1 MNQTKTKQIK
11 IRNKSAMMV
20 LAGILLVCILFSC
33 TTRTFATS
41 ANFFRLLRQMVI
53 MIVIS
58 TGMTFV
64 VATGEMDISVGAIYN
79 LVVNCMAL
87 MILRGGTNPWA
98 AALIGIF
105 IGALCGA
112 FNGYVG
118 VLLGLPAII
127 ITLGTSYVYKGL
139 TLVLTG
145 GYSVGNLGKS
155 SFFNFGTGTLFHIN
169 NTVYVSFAVVILSAW
184 WLRHSVVCREF
195 LAIGS
200 NLNAA
205 RYTGVPVRK
214 RRIQNEALMGAFA
227 GLAGVLSLAF
237 MASATSEGGSGYEM
251 LAITAVVAGGGST
264 EGGSASVWGT
274 LGGIVLIMVIKNGL
288 MLLGISTAWQEAT
301 EGLLLILAIAM
312 QMITRKRAR

>member
-1 MNQTKTKQIK
+1 
-11 IRNKSAMMV
+11 MV
-20 LAGILLVCILFSC
+20 LAGILFVCILFSC
-33 TTRTFATS
+33 TTGTFATS

-53 MIVIS
+53 MVVIS

-79 LVVNCMAL
+79 LAVNCMAL
-87 MILRGGTNPWA
+87 MILRGGMNPWVC
-98 AALIGIF
+98 ALAGIV
-105 IGALCGA
+105 IGAACGA
-112 FNGYVG
+112 LNGWIG
-118 VLLGLPAII
+118 AILGLPAII
-127 ITLGTSYVYKGL
+127 ITLGTSYVYKGM

-155 SFFNFGTGTLFHIN
+155 SFFTFGTGSLFHIN
-169 NTVYVSFAVVILSAW
+169 HTVYAAACVVIVSAW
-184 WLRHSVVCREF
+184 WLKHSIICREF

-200 NLNAA
+200 NINAA
-205 RYTGVPVRK
+205 RYTGVPVKKRK
-214 RRIQNEALMGAFA
+214 IQNEALMGAFA

-301 EGLLLILAIAM
+301 EGLLLVLAIAM
-312 QMITRKRAR
+312 QMVTRRRAR